1 MYAPCARSSF
11 ANVCST
17 RFNLDVTFFALSF
30 GTVCPQFVHC
40 TVPED
45 PFPPFVRPLLARLSG
60 MNVSKFA
67 YLYSCRIFDKIGYSV
82 PGIWAKI
89 MYVLILDRIISVDNS
104 CVDYVILVLDLEWN

>member
-17 RFNLDVTFFALSF
+17 KFNFDVTFFALSF

-45 PFPPFVRPLLARLSG
+45 PFPPFSTTSTCTLKWHEHEQICLL
-60 MNVSKFA
+60 
-67 YLYSCRIFDKIGYSV
+67 IF
-82 PGIWAKI
+82 
-89 MYVLILDRIISVDNS
+89 L
-104 CVDYVILVLDLEWN
+104 

>member
-17 RFNLDVTFFALSF
+17 RFSLDVTFFALSF

-45 PFPPFVRPLLARLSG
+45 PFPPLVRPLLARLSG
-60 MNVSKFA
+60 MNMSKFA
-67 YLYSCRIFDKIGYSV
+67 YLYSCRIFPKFGYFVPVLSMKI
-82 PGIWAKI
+82 PH
-89 MYVLILDRIISVDNS
+89 VLILDRMNSIDNHAWS
-104 CVDYVILVLDLEWN
+104 LPYLF